1 MYINGI
7 IPKIGSIIEKVV
19 LMKELIKHWLDK
31 INDEVIEMRR
41 HLHRNPE
48 LSYKEFETASYIK
61 RKLKEYRIPYHS
73 EIAGT
78 GVLGI
83 IKGNQGG
90 GVVAL
95 RADMDA
101 LPIQEENDFPY
112 VSTKENIMHACGHDA
127 HMAMLLGA
135 GFILQQLREH
145 ITGTVLL
152 VFQPAEEKS
161 PVGGAKPMLEAGV
174 FKEYKPDVIYG
185 QHVWPQLPVGK
196 LGIRDTEMMGSSD
209 SFKITL
215 KGRGGHASMPHLTN
229 DPIVTAAHLITSL
242 QTIVSRGLDPLE
254 ASVLTIGEIKGGTA
268 KNIITNK
275 VVLEGSIRTYN
286 LKIRK
291 RLKERFFEITNHVA
305 EMYNNVVEIEYIDGY
320 PATIN
325 TPKWARFARK
335 TAQSLFGQDAT
346 PEVMPSLA
354 SEDFSRFL
362 EEIPGAFILLGTRIE
377 NSNEQRGLHDP
388 QFTIN
393 EEALLKGTAFLSKV
407 AIDAL
412 EELKKT
418 QK

>member
-1 MYINGI
+1 
-7 IPKIGSIIEKVV
+7 
-19 LMKELIKHWLDK
+19 MKELIKHWLDK

-254 ASVLTIGEIKGGTA
+254 ASVLTIGKIKGGTA

-275 VVLEGSIRTYN
+275 VVCMA
-286 LKIRK
+286 K
-291 RLKERFFEITNHVA
+291 
-305 EMYNNVVEIEYIDGY
+305 
-320 PATIN
+320 
-325 TPKWARFARK
+325 
-335 TAQSLFGQDAT
+335 
-346 PEVMPSLA
+346 
-354 SEDFSRFL
+354 
-362 EEIPGAFILLGTRIE
+362 
-377 NSNEQRGLHDP
+377 
-388 QFTIN
+388 
-393 EEALLKGTAFLSKV
+393 
-407 AIDAL
+407 
-412 EELKKT
+412 
-418 QK
+418 